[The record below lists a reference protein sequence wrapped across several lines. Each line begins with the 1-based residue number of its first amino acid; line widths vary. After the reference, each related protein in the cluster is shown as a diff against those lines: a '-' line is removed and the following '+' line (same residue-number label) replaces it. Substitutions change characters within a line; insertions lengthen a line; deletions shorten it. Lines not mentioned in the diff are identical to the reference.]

1 MQLQNPLAVV
11 APTLDA
17 PVLGVLAR
25 ADQSFTGRQVHQ
37 LAERGTE
44 QGVRN
49 ALERLVEQGVVLRSR
64 AGSSYLYSLNRRH
77 LAAPHVIAL
86 ATLRDELFDRWRE
99 LIAQWPVQPRVVV
112 LFGSAARGEMRP
124 DSDIDLLIVSDEEHD
139 ELEEHLAGLQAE
151 TTAWVGNDTRILHVT
166 SAQVTRDEPALVAA
180 ADEGIIVAG
189 NAMWLRRTLRKQVG
203 HGA

>member
-1 MQLQNPLAVV
+1 
-11 APTLDA
+11 
-17 PVLGVLAR
+17 VLAR
-25 ADQSFTGRQVHQ
+25 ADQPFTGRQVHQ

-99 LIAQWPVQPRVVV
+99 LIAQWQVHPCRCAVRVGSPR
-112 LFGSAARGEMRP
+112 
-124 DSDIDLLIVSDEEHD
+124 
-139 ELEEHLAGLQAE
+139 
-151 TTAWVGNDTRILHVT
+151 
-166 SAQVTRDEPALVAA
+166 RDAT
-180 ADEGIIVAG
+180 G
-189 NAMWLRRTLRKQVG
+189 Q
-203 HGA
+203 

>member
-1 MQLQNPLAVV
+1 
-11 APTLDA
+11 
-17 PVLGVLAR
+17 
-25 ADQSFTGRQVHQ
+25 
-37 LAERGTE
+37 
-44 QGVRN
+44 
-49 ALERLVEQGVVLRSR
+49 
-64 AGSSYLYSLNRRH
+64 
-77 LAAPHVIAL
+77 
-86 ATLRDELFDRWRE
+86 
-99 LIAQWPVQPRVVV
+99 
-112 LFGSAARGEMRP
+112 MRP